1 MKPYHER
8 AALVFGAAGLSPA
21 ERLVL
26 LALSHHLGGSSSSA
40 WPSRRRLGEMCGLSR
55 ATVSRALASLA
66 ERGIVSSVQRCG
78 STSLR
83 SIQWGGLMVRQ
94 GGLTVRQEGA
104 HSETQNIEKK
114 HPIKD
119 TSDKLSD
126 LWAELEAIRGGKRV
140 TALGKRRAALGA
152 RLREHDRAAVLDV
165 WRWVYTSDHRRAV
178 FLRDQGYGAATILR
192 PSKFSE
198 YLRLASSPA
207 DRGPVLWA
215 AVVEG
220 MKDARSI
227 NPPGVGWALLPGDEA
242 GEALAC
248 SALVSCLGASSLGM
262 AWGQLRRL
270 NGGQLKQAERRFVAA
285 VRGVV

>member
-26 LALSHHLGGSSSSA
+26 LALSHHLGGSSSAA
-40 WPSRRRLGEMCGLSR
+40 WPSRRRLGDMSGLSR

-114 HPIKD
+114 HPINI
-119 TSDKLSD
+119 TSDKLAD
-126 LWAELEAIRGGKRV
+126 LWAELEVIRGGKRL
-140 TALGKRRAALGA
+140 ASLGKRRAALGA
-152 RLREHDRAAVLDV
+152 RLREHGRPAVLDV

-178 FLRDQGYGAATILR
+178 FLREQGYGAATILR

-270 NGGQLKQAERRFVAA
+270 NSGQLKQAERRFVAA
-285 VRGVV
+285 VRGAL

>member
-40 WPSRRRLGEMCGLSR
+40 WPSRRRLGEMSGLSR

-94 GGLTVRQEGA
+94 EGA
-104 HSETQNIEKK
+104 HGETQKLEKK
-114 HPIKD
+114 HPINN
-119 TSDKLSD
+119 TSDKLLD
-126 LWAELEAIRGGKRV
+126 LWAELEEIRGGKRV
-140 TALGKRRAALGA
+140 AALGKRRAALGA

-165 WRWVYTSDHRRAV
+165 WRWVYTSEHRRAV
-178 FLRDQGYGAATILR
+178 FLREQGYGAATILR

-198 YLRLASSPA
+198 YLQLSKQPA

-270 NGGQLKQAERRFVAA
+270 NSGQLKQAERRFVAA
-285 VRGVV
+285 VRGAV

>member
-1 MKPYHER
+1 VKPYHER

-40 WPSRRRLGEMCGLSR
+40 WPSRRRLGEMSGLSR

-94 GGLTVRQEGA
+94 EGA

-114 HPIKD
+114 HPINN

-126 LWAELEAIRGGKRV
+126 LWAELEEIRGGKRV

-152 RLREHDRAAVLDV
+152 RLREHDQAAVLDV

-178 FLRDQGYGAATILR
+178 FLREQGYGAATILR

-198 YLRLASSPA
+198 YLQLSKQPA

-227 NPPGVGWALLPGDEA
+227 NPPGVGWALLPGDET

-270 NGGQLKQAERRFVAA
+270 NSGQLKQAERRFVAA
-285 VRGVV
+285 VRGAM